1 MSNLIED
8 FKILRSQ
15 VCSLTITDDTLK
27 ELFRLNKYDIVNT
40 LLAVEKQI
48 SGKQEYILEELNIK
62 PTTDVVKKISELRQI
77 TNEKDELIRQ
87 MHMK

>member
-1 MSNLIED
+1 MSNLIDD

-15 VCSLTITDDTLK
+15 VCLQTIPDEALK
-27 ELFRLNKYDIVNT
+27 ELFRQNKYDIVDT

-48 SGKQEYILEELNIK
+48 SGKQDYRFIEANIK
-62 PTTDVVKKISELRQI
+62 PISDACKKISELRQI

-87 MHMK
+87 MNK

>member
-1 MSNLIED
+1 MSNLIDD

-15 VCSLTITDDTLK
+15 VCSLTITDNTLK
-27 ELFRLNKYDIVNT
+27 ELFRQYKYNIVDT

-48 SGKQEYILEELNIK
+48 SGKEEYVRNIT
-62 PTTDVVKKISELRQI
+62 PTTEIGKKISELRQI
-77 TNEKDELIRQ
+77 TNEKDEFIRQ

>member
-1 MSNLIED
+1 MSNLIDD

-15 VCSLTITDDTLK
+15 VCSLIITDDKLK
-27 ELFRLNKYDIVNT
+27 ELFRQNKYDIVNT

-48 SGKQEYILEELNIK
+48 SGKQEYTLEELNTK
-62 PTTDVVKKISELRQI
+62 PTTDVVKKISELRKI

>member
-27 ELFRLNKYDIVNT
+27 ELFRQYKYNIVDT

-48 SGKQEYILEELNIK
+48 SGKQEYIRDIP
-62 PTTDVVKKISELRQI
+62 PTTEVGKKISELRQI
-77 TNEKDELIRQ
+77 TNEKDEFIRQ